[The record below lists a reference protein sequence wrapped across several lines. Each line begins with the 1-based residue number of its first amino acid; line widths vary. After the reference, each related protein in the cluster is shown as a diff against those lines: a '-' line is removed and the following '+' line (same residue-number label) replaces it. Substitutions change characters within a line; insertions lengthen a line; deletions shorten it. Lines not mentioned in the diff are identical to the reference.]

1 MCKTYSYIHKCET
14 NYLRL
19 KHHIVYIYV
28 YISSMCISHAYTP
41 YVYISCYPILNLTP
55 TTTLKTPRCVC
66 ILHCTNR
73 AVAQWVCHWPTCPG
87 QVTCDDW
94 HFGKRDDMKV
104 AIILILKKVNICWC
118 QNRWTSKIWSIY
130 ISIIYSNKS
139 MRYCRQGSLIWKE
152 KTHDEHTVAIMQKAP
167 GWRRNA
173 STRAKANLKGQFV
186 FAGLLEDL
194 KRSLNEHDLNEGDLS
209 EHHLGL
215 HSQILCTWRIRAIKN
230 HKQLFYGFIPPS
242 LAVKGTPVG

>member
-1 MCKTYSYIHKCET
+1 M
-14 NYLRL
+14 
-19 KHHIVYIYV
+19 
-28 YISSMCISHAYTP
+28 
-41 YVYISCYPILNLTP
+41 YISCLYTICVYIMLPHSEPDTNNH
-55 TTTLKTPRCVC
+55 LKTPRCVC

-152 KTHDEHTVAIMQKAP
+152 KPMMNTQLLSCRKRPVEGVMPAQGQK
-167 GWRRNA
+167 RT
-173 STRAKANLKGQFV
+173 SKANLFLQDF
-186 FAGLLEDL
+186 L
-194 KRSLNEHDLNEGDLS
+194 KIWKDPLMSM
-209 EHHLGL
+209 
-215 HSQILCTWRIRAIKN
+215 I
-230 HKQLFYGFIPPS
+230 
-242 LAVKGTPVG
+242 